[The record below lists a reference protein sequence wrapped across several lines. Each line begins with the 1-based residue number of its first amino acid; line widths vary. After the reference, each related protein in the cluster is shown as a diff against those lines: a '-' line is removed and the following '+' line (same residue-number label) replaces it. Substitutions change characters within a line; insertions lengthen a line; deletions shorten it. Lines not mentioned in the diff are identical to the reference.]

1 MTVKIQKCFLISCSQ
16 SLVLSTTIEYFNT
29 NSKLVALVQ
38 GRDFFSKK
46 AKPTN

>member
-1 MTVKIQKCFLISCSQ
+1 MFSHILQ
-16 SLVLSTTIEYFNT
+16 SVPSSSTIEYFNT